1 MINQLSSADNS
12 IIIDRGLLICCENFK
27 ERFKQLTKDD
37 VEFVS
42 NKLQRRNIVE
52 THSRI
57 LKGDYKPPFK
67 K

>member
-1 MINQLSSADNS
+1 MINQLSFADNS
-12 IIIDRGLLICCENFK
+12 IDRGLLICCENFI
-27 ERFKQLTKDD
+27 ERFRQLTKDD

-52 THSRI
+52 THSRF
-57 LKGDYKPPFK
+57 LKGEYKTSFK

>member
-12 IIIDRGLLICCENFK
+12 IDRGLLICCENFK

-52 THSRI
+52 THSRF
-57 LKGDYKPPFK
+57 LMGEYSLFK